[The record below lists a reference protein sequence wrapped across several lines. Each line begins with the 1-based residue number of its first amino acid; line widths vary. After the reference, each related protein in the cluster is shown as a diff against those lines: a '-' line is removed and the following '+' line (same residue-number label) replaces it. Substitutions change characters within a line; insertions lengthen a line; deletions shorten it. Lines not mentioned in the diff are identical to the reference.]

1 MPVLSKLSSD
11 GHDDQFLVAAA
22 AAAAAEFRIGH
33 QPVLRREG
41 LVRGRRPAYP
51 LISGVNCNST
61 LTRERT

>member
-11 GHDDQFLVAAA
+11 GHDDQFSV

>member
-11 GHDDQFLVAAA
+11 GHDDQFSVA

-41 LVRGRRPAYP
+41 LVCGRRPAYP